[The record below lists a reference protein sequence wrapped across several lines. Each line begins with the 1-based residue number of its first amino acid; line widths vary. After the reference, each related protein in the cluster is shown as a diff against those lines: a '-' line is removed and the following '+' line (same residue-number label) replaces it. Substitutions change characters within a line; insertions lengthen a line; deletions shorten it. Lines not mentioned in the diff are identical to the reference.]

1 MGLRVEALKPS
12 KQMEQMESDIL
23 LRVKKRVKCEKVKR
37 KEINFF
43 SFNTNPNRDRD
54 GLTELNQSRDM

>member
-1 MGLRVEALKPS
+1 M
-12 KQMEQMESDIL
+12 
-23 LRVKKRVKCEKVKR
+23 KCEKVKR

-54 GLTELNQSRDM
+54 GLTELNQSRKKERESIRDNFERGMYAELS